1 MGAINLNRVFSEG
14 FFRIPDYQRGYSWND
29 KQLSELWDDIDEIQ
43 EERGELKKHY
53 TGTIFLEK
61 TKANDAEK
69 WISDDIFYVVDGQ
82 QRLTTLSILLFVLI
96 ESSDKGY
103 ADKRKEF
110 WVEQFLYQENQSGNS
125 KVYKFGYQE
134 SDKNYKFLYQNIF
147 EDKNELSDSSVINL
161 YAKNLLAA
169 KNFSMIKLRIL
180 AMKKE
185 ILFSEK

>member
-1 MGAINLNRVFSEG
+1 M
-14 FFRIPDYQRGYSWND
+14 
-29 KQLSELWDDIDEIQ
+29 
-43 EERGELKKHY
+43 
-53 TGTIFLEK
+53 
-61 TKANDAEK
+61 
-69 WISDDIFYVVDGQ
+69 
-82 QRLTTLSILLFVLI
+82 SILLFVLI